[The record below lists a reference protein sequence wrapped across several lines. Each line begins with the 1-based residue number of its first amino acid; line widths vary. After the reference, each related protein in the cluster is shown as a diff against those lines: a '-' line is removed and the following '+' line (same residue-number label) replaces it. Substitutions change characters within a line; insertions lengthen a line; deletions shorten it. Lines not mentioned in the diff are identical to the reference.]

1 MRSESPFLLQEAPL
15 NDLEVKNLVCSEC
28 MKHHTWFILFKDTTN
43 STTMM
48 S

>member
-1 MRSESPFLLQEAPL
+1 MCSKSPLLLQEAPL

-28 MKHHTWFILFKDTTN
+28 MKHHTVIILFKETTN

>member
-1 MRSESPFLLQEAPL
+1 MRPKSPLLLQEAPL
-15 NDLEVKNLVCSEC
+15 NDLEVKDLVCSAC
-28 MKHHTWFILFKDTTN
+28 IKHRTGLILFKETTN